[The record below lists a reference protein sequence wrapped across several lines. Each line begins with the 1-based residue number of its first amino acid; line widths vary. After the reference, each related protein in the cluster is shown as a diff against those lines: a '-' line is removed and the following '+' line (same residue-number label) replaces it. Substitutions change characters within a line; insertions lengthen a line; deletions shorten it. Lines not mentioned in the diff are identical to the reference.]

1 MTRSDDLLLLRDFVN
16 TYDVDCDIDEL
27 GAPSDLSA
35 WLAERGLTAPG
46 GCAEESDL
54 AIAVILREGLRAAML
69 GHQEPAA
76 MATTAFPGEL
86 GRALAA
92 LPLRVSIESG
102 EPTLV
107 PVPGGMRAGLAR
119 IAAAAVT
126 SMAGGGWP
134 RLKVCREPTCRWA
147 FLDTSKNRSRNWCS
161 MRMCGNRT
169 KTRAYRARRRAATAG
184 DTGGG

>member
-1 MTRSDDLLLLRDFVN
+1 MTSSDGDLLLRDFVN

-35 WLAERGLTAPG
+35 WLAERGLTPPG
-46 GCAEESDL
+46 ARAKESDL
-54 AIAVILREGLRAAML
+54 VIAVILRAGLRAAML

-76 MATTAFPGEL
+76 VALPDEL

-92 LPLRVSIESG
+92 LPLRVSIDG
-102 EPTLV
+102 TVPVLV
-107 PVPGGMRAGLAR
+107 PVHGGMRAGLAR
-119 IAAAAVT
+119 IAAAAVA
-126 SMAGGGWP
+126 SMAGGGWA

-147 FLDTSKNRSRNWCS
+147 FLDTSKNRSRSWCS

-169 KTRAYRARRRAATAG
+169 KTRAYRARRRQAATAG
-184 DTGGG
+184 GG